1 MLYNGIEKKVFLK
14 LENILN
20 TYFNTNTYI
29 LRILL
34 SIMAGEDWDFNILP
48 TKYHFVTKGIVSLDW
63 HENMNSSYFP
73 PIFKNVFSRILP

>member
-1 MLYNGIEKKVFLK
+1 MLYNGVEKKVFLK
-14 LENILN
+14 LENNLN

-48 TKYHFVTKGIVSLDW
+48 TKYHFVTTGIVSLDL
-63 HENMNSSYFP
+63 HSSYFT

>member
-29 LRILL
+29 LRILF
-34 SIMAGEDWDFNILP
+34 I
-48 TKYHFVTKGIVSLDW
+48 YHGRGGLGFQYTT
-63 HENMNSSYFP
+63 Y
-73 PIFKNVFSRILP
+73 